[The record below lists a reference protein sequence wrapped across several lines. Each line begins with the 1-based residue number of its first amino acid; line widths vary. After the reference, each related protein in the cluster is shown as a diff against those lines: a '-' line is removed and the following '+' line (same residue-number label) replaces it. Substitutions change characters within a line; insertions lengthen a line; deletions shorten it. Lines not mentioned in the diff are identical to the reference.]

1 MHTNKHSHTH
11 GYTLRAN
18 ARTNRYMDDP
28 CTIFIFVTFYKFEI
42 ALIKSQIKVC
52 QWKKR
57 HDSLYLQMI
66 LNIYKTLRGSS

>member
-1 MHTNKHSHTH
+1 
-11 GYTLRAN
+11 
-18 ARTNRYMDDP
+18 MDDP